1 MILGIDSVTTDI
13 LLLADT
19 DVGTLSDAQTT
30 INSLDAAINFIN
42 DQRSNLDA
50 VQNRLGY
57 ADSNLSTI
65 HNMLMRFNTHLKM
78 FEVSTIS
85 RRWIIL
91 SIIGLFLSM
100 TILGYGNTLTAQ
112 WFNAIYNED
121 KQTLKELIEDGI
133 DVNAKNEN
141 GNTALHLAAEWGVDY
156 WVAVLLQHG
165 ADIDA
170 INQDGNTALH
180 LAAKNEEIDCVE
192 ILLDYYADLEIGNKD
207 EDTAFDLTNSKE
219 IEDLIE
225 KYSDSNNFNLIFDYR
240 YDNGFIS
247 DNRERQ
253 KTMDYIEDLYE
264 SIIISVHTVAA
275 NTSLKI
281 RRSYTS
287 TGFDTISYPKGVNG
301 FVIFVVAYDFS
312 KYKTA
317 QGVLKPGTSKASGA
331 TTGID
336 NIGIIHINTKK
347 GNKWFFDSTPNTIND
362 LLSKTHYDA
371 ISTIVH
377 ELGHTFKILRSY
389 QQPYIIKEGG
399 IEKFNGKNTRS
410 KNKGTALPLDTGSSH
425 TSKSFGPIEYLVR
438 PQLDRLMMH
447 GSDPI
452 QGFRTLMSPLDMAML
467 DDLGYDIDYSKIP
480 KPLYG
485 NPSDLKKYQSQNLPK
500 HIQSTATTKPVGLW
514 VFNNAKS
521 AHNSVIGAPMKYM
534 PPARKTGILPELY
547 QDNHIKVPNGGHLII
562 NHALTDASQYSL
574 LMDVKLTNSATWIPL
589 FNTNYTASNY
599 AELYINQNLKFY
611 TTNQYSP
618 EISLDRQNW
627 HRILCTYNKSEK
639 QVAIYLNGT
648 HIHTFNNAG
657 SRFEM
662 WSRSSLTPFFVLF
675 GDDAY
680 PNPGISLASAAL
692 YDRVLTSKEARAL
705 GNSSN
710 LQFGL

>member
-141 GNTALHLAAEWGVDY
+141 GNTALHLAA
-156 WVAVLLQHG
+156 
-165 ADIDA
+165 
-170 INQDGNTALH
+170 
-180 LAAKNEEIDCVE
+180 KNEEIDCVE
-192 ILLDYYADLEIGNKD
+192 ILLDYYADLEIENKD

-281 RRSYTS
+281 R
-287 TGFDTISYPKGVNG
+287 
-301 FVIFVVAYDFS
+301 
-312 KYKTA
+312 
-317 QGVLKPGTSKASGA
+317 
-331 TTGID
+331 
-336 NIGIIHINTKK
+336 
-347 GNKWFFDSTPNTIND
+347 
-362 LLSKTHYDA
+362 
-371 ISTIVH
+371 
-377 ELGHTFKILRSY
+377 
-389 QQPYIIKEGG
+389 
-399 IEKFNGKNTRS
+399 
-410 KNKGTALPLDTGSSH
+410 
-425 TSKSFGPIEYLVR
+425 
-438 PQLDRLMMH
+438 
-447 GSDPI
+447 
-452 QGFRTLMSPLDMAML
+452 
-467 DDLGYDIDYSKIP
+467 
-480 KPLYG
+480 
-485 NPSDLKKYQSQNLPK
+485 
-500 HIQSTATTKPVGLW
+500 
-514 VFNNAKS
+514 
-521 AHNSVIGAPMKYM
+521 
-534 PPARKTGILPELY
+534 
-547 QDNHIKVPNGGHLII
+547 
-562 NHALTDASQYSL
+562 
-574 LMDVKLTNSATWIPL
+574 
-589 FNTNYTASNY
+589 
-599 AELYINQNLKFY
+599 
-611 TTNQYSP
+611 
-618 EISLDRQNW
+618 
-627 HRILCTYNKSEK
+627 
-639 QVAIYLNGT
+639 
-648 HIHTFNNAG
+648 
-657 SRFEM
+657 
-662 WSRSSLTPFFVLF
+662 
-675 GDDAY
+675 
-680 PNPGISLASAAL
+680 
-692 YDRVLTSKEARAL
+692 
-705 GNSSN
+705 
-710 LQFGL
+710 

>member
-1 MILGIDSVTTDI
+1 MLC
-13 LLLADT
+13 
-19 DVGTLSDAQTT
+19 
-30 INSLDAAINFIN
+30 
-42 DQRSNLDA
+42 
-50 VQNRLGY
+50 RLQPVY
-57 ADSNLSTI
+57 

-121 KQTLKELIEDGI
+121 EQTLKELIKDGI

-192 ILLDYYADLEIGNKD
+192 ILLDYYADLEIENKD

-347 GNKWFFDSTPNTIND
+347 ENKWFFDSTPNTIND

-599 AELYINQNLKFY
+599 AELYINQNLTFY

-648 HIHTFNNAG
+648 HIHTFNNAS

-675 GDDAY
+675 GDGAY